1 MTLSRQR
8 LIHLGAMCL
17 VCGAASAEG
26 LSHPFFDKPIQFG
39 CHRGGAKWRPEST
52 VKTFSELVKLYP
64 EVMVECDVNMTKDRQ
79 IVVIHD
85 GTVDRTTNGSGDV
98 SEMTLAEIQAL
109 DAGYRWTKDRGQTFP
124 YRGEGYRIPT
134 LAEALAVAPNNNWL
148 VELKDQPGID
158 VALVVE
164 IIEKAGMTDRVLL
177 ASFNPDL
184 MTAAEAI
191 NPAIARCFNSR
202 TREELVAALRSD
214 DWEAYKPV
222 DQVFTLWYSRID
234 QYGIDY
240 RDFAAI
246 QEKGIP
252 ICAYVI
258 NDLDEME
265 ALLNL
270 GVQSMLTDYPN
281 DLDSVLVDWQRRNI
295 KTLDQEASNR

>member
-1 MTLSRQR
+1 MTRGRRWLVQ
-8 LIHLGAMCL
+8 LGALCL
-17 VCGAASAEG
+17 VCNTALADG
-26 LSHPFFDKPIQFG
+26 LSHPFFDKPILFG

-64 EVMVECDVNMTKDRQ
+64 EVMLECDVNMTKDRQ

-85 GTVDRTTNGSGDV
+85 GTVDRTTNGSGKI
-98 SEMTLAEIQAL
+98 SAMTLAEIQAL

-124 YRGEGYRIPT
+124 YRAKGYRIPT
-134 LAEALAVAPNNNWL
+134 LAEALAVAPDNNWL

-164 IIEKAGMTDRVLL
+164 AIQKAGMVDRVLL

-184 MTAAEAI
+184 MAAAKAE
-191 NPAIARCFNSR
+191 NPSIARCFNSE
-202 TREELVAALRSD
+202 TREGLVAALRGE
-214 DWEAYKPV
+214 DWDNYEPP
-222 DQVFTLWYSRID
+222 DHVFSLWYSRID
-234 QYGIDY
+234 RYAIDY
-240 RDFAAI
+240 RDFDAI
-246 QEKGIP
+246 QAKGIP

-265 ALLNL
+265 ALLKL

-281 DLDSVLVDWQRRNI
+281 DLDSVLVDWQRRKI
-295 KTLDQEASNR
+295 KTLDPEASNR